1 MAAREQGW
9 GRAPARAR
17 RREGAHLSIEL
28 GVGIV
33 YPGVRHRVRPASIP
47 RLTPRLRVKL
57 RTAGPAPRRSAAMRG
72 VEQALPD
79 GWIPR
84 ARVASTRANA
94 TIESPPRVSV
104 RARERVTIEPFAR
117 RCVRWPP
124 RASRGSLRQE
134 IPPPTFG
141 RGEARL
147 SGAVLWCGR
156 TSGGPRAC
164 ICINRMGNQS
174 LQNTRSG
181 FLHSICTP
189 ANFICRGESG
199 PPSGVCWRA
208 LQAATPGEGRTGGRD
223 RRRATMPIPPI
234 NSLVKYDHPVQ
245 VRRPPARA
253 SRVPPPRLVRD
264 TARRCGNQ
272 HPRGWR
278 PGVPSLP
285 RDATAC

>member
-1 MAAREQGW
+1 LAARARGW

-33 YPGVRHRVRPASIP
+33 YPGVRHRVRPVSIP
-47 RLTPRLRVKL
+47 RRPPRLRVKP

-84 ARVASTRANA
+84 ACVASTRANA
-94 TIESPPRVSV
+94 TSESPPRVSV

-147 SGAVLWCGR
+147 SGAALWCVNQQR
-156 TSGGPRAC
+156 TAC
-164 ICINRMGNQS
+164 EYLHKKRMGDQS
-174 LQNTRSG
+174 LKNTRVAFFVG
-181 FLHSICTP
+181 APLRFAH
-189 ANFICRGESG
+189 
-199 PPSGVCWRA
+199 PPTLRQTNRSVARKVETTVGRVLAR
-208 LQAATPGEGRTGGRD
+208 TPGRD
-223 RRRATMPIPPI
+223 ARRRKDRGTRPSARHHADP
-234 NSLVKYDHPVQ
+234 SHQLAGQ
-245 VRRPPARA
+245 V
-253 SRVPPPRLVRD
+253 
-264 TARRCGNQ
+264 
-272 HPRGWR
+272 
-278 PGVPSLP
+278 
-285 RDATAC
+285 